1 MHPDLRDTLVVNS
14 RLRYL
19 EEWISFLEGS
29 QLSAEQRRE
38 KAKEKGLPDDIIA
51 LRDELTEGW
60 KHLLPPGGTRPPNAT
75 ITDSGWA
82 DADVAVA
89 QLGLMRRLLTIEER
103 LARACGESVS
113 RQPVDLSAGLDALA
127 TDPGRALPLLA
138 RAEPAADIDR
148 RIRRL
153 VGRGRASWRS
163 RAFLLI
169 GIALIG
175 VIILCGG
182 RTLLR
187 AMTAGAPIL
196 TPTAIPPTAMTAGAP
211 ILTPT
216 AIPPTAT
223 AVGQPSG
230 VAPTNSAAVAVVAPI
245 LPVSTTTP
253 SAQAVTAEP
262 RATEQLT
269 TPPPTMSSVPINT
282 PEPTT
287 THQPTATAL
296 PAPPP
301 TRRPTAIPR
310 HVFVVEVPISFPGLP
325 DSNERRSCVNGQVI
339 NRGGSGI
346 KGAILRVN
354 NGVSQ
359 SEQKATNAE
368 GFFEFCGLGA
378 SRWSVVL
385 GYVPGPPLT
394 KEVVAV
400 IEVSGQEGQY
410 ARVLF
415 RER

>member
-1 MHPDLRDTLVVNS
+1 MHPNLRDTLVVNS

-19 EEWISFLEGS
+19 EEWIGFLEGS
-29 QLSAEQRRE
+29 PLSAEQRRE

-60 KHLLPPGGTRPPNAT
+60 KHLLPPGGTRPPNAA
-75 ITDSGWA
+75 ITDSGWG

-89 QLGLMRRLLTIEER
+89 LLGLMRRLLAIEER
-103 LARACGESVS
+103 LARAFGESVY
-113 RQPVDLSAGLDALA
+113 RQPADLSAGLDALA

-148 RIRRL
+148 HIRRL
-153 VGRGRASWRS
+153 VGRGRTSWRS

-187 AMTAGAPIL
+187 AMTAGTPIL
-196 TPTAIPPTAMTAGAP
+196 TPTAIPPTAR
-211 ILTPT
+211 
-216 AIPPTAT
+216 

-230 VAPTNSAAVAVVAPI
+230 VAPTNSAAVVIVTPI

-301 TRRPTAIPR
+301 TRQPTAIPR
-310 HVFVVEVPISFPGLP
+310 HVFVAEVPISFPGLP

-339 NRGGSGI
+339 NRAGSGI

-359 SEQKATNAE
+359 SEQKETNPE

-385 GYVPGPPLT
+385 GYVPEPPLI